1 MAEDTQDGAAGQR
14 REGARGKSVKKQN
27 EQKRATD
34 RGQISEA
41 PPPPPPPLRTVT
53 VWRKSGACKLQKSPP
68 SPPCAFASPWHN
80 RSFSPSCPRR
90 YNRTSILPTY
100 IPLSLKLWTNLTYA
114 PSNPSLLW
122 LDNAFILSNIMCLI
136 VSAPPAAQ
144 ILKAQP

>member
-27 EQKRATD
+27 EQKRARD
-34 RGQISEA
+34 RGQIPEA
-41 PPPPPPPLRTVT
+41 PPPPPLRTVT

-80 RSFSPSCPRR
+80 RSFSPSCPRQH
-90 YNRTSILPTY
+90 NRTSILPTY
-100 IPLSLKLWTNLTYA
+100 LFRLSYELTSHMLHRILLSSDWTTH
-114 PSNPSLLW
+114 SSS
-122 LDNAFILSNIMCLI
+122 SNIMCLI